1 MTTEN
6 EFQTVTMAEIY
17 ASQGLY
23 EKAAE
28 VYKYLLKQEPHRQ
41 DLALAL
47 SEVEKQQFERKGEV
61 DGDLAT
67 LFSQWIELI
76 FMYKRLQF
84 LKHIKSRL

>member
-1 MTTEN
+1 MTTET

-28 VYKYLLKQEPHRQ
+28 VYKYLLKREPHRQ
-41 DLALAL
+41 DLAVAL
-47 SEVEKQQFERKGEV
+47 SEVEKRRFEREGKV

-67 LFSQWIELI
+67 LFGQWIELI
-76 FMYKRLQF
+76 LMYKRLQF